1 MSKAFQDYLD
11 ECGIV
16 REHTCRNRPQQNG
29 VAERANRV
37 FAERIVA
44 LLEESGLSK
53 KFWAECL
60 AALVHV
66 LNRCP
71 TSAVLDK
78 TPYETWH
85 RKRPDVSHLRVWGCV
100 AYVHIQKDKRG
111 KLGSHMEKCIF
122 IGYPD
127 GYKGWKFYNPETK
140 KVIISERADF
150 DERYTYGG
158 ELLDA
163 NKNNTI
169 ALEPI
174 PIPEETTVD
183 EEDPAPHAME
193 PEHPPDNDEQREETP
208 IIEEEEPEPDL
219 PLAQRRSRRVVNPPG
234 EWWKVR
240 KPKPTVPDSD
250 FEEEEEEEDEQ
261 ANLVGTPVD
270 PQTYSE
276 AIGGDEADQ
285 WKAAMAE
292 EINWHLENNTW
303 TIVELPPGQKAI
315 GSKWVYR
322 VKHNADGSIE
332 RFKARV
338 VAKGFNQ
345 RPGQDYFETFAST
358 MRQSTIRIV
367 MALAAIEDMEL
378 RSVDISY
385 AFTNSDIDVEIYMQ
399 QPPGFKQ
406 GGKEYVCRL
415 NKSLY
420 GLKQSPRLWGET
432 LGKVLVD
439 LGFKRTY
446 SDASLYIY
454 DRDNIKVIMPVFVD
468 DITLAS
474 KSGKAIDD
482 FVIELGKHFKL
493 RDLGDTNFLLGIEIS
508 REREK
513 CKLYMSQRQYTIN
526 KLEEFRM
533 TDCKPVGTPMLPGE
547 KLTSEQS
554 PKTDEEKREMENI
567 PYISAV
573 GSLMYL
579 ATMTRP
585 DIAYTVGVLARFN
598 SNPGMAHWKAVKH
611 VFRFLKGTLDIKLE
625 YGPDPT
631 IGEKMFATYSDA
643 DHGGDK
649 DNGKSTTGYMVK
661 IGSGIVSWRSKLQ
674 PVVTR
679 STTEA
684 EYIAAGAAGAEIR
697 WIQNLLMELGY
708 KPTCPSML
716 YIDNQ
721 SSISVAKNP
730 EHHGRMKHLDL
741 CFYWLRDQVAMRRIE
756 PNYLPTEEMPAD
768 LLTKALPKPQVEKL
782 RRAMGLVI

>member
-1 MSKAFQDYLD
+1 M
-11 ECGIV
+11 
-16 REHTCRNRPQQNG
+16 
-29 VAERANRV
+29 
-37 FAERIVA
+37 
-44 LLEESGLSK
+44 
-53 KFWAECL
+53 
-60 AALVHV
+60 
-66 LNRCP
+66 
-71 TSAVLDK
+71 
-78 TPYETWH
+78 
-85 RKRPDVSHLRVWGCV
+85 
-100 AYVHIQKDKRG
+100 
-111 KLGSHMEKCIF
+111 
-122 IGYPD
+122 
-127 GYKGWKFYNPETK
+127 
-140 KVIISERADF
+140 
-150 DERYTYGG
+150 
-158 ELLDA
+158 DA

-474 KSGKAIDD
+474 KSGNAIDD

-567 PYISAV
+567 PYISAI

-611 VFRFLKGTLDIKLE
+611 LFRYLKGTLDIKLE

-631 IGEKMFATYSDA
+631 IGDKMFATYSDA

-674 PVVTR
+674 
-679 STTEA
+679 
-684 EYIAAGAAGAEIR
+684 
-697 WIQNLLMELGY
+697 LL
-708 KPTCPSML
+708 
-716 YIDNQ
+716 
-721 SSISVAKNP
+721 
-730 EHHGRMKHLDL
+730 
-741 CFYWLRDQVAMRRIE
+741 
-756 PNYLPTEEMPAD
+756 
-768 LLTKALPKPQVEKL
+768 
-782 RRAMGLVI
+782 